1 MKEASSAAAAMA
13 LEAGAAAAGM
23 AATAATADEV
33 AEEVAEEVTQIHK
46 GHRSWNPDRRSTAG
60 TTGKH
65 VNSRVHATHVTHW
78 EREWLDR
85 GLCARLA
92 PILGYRNTM
101 VSSLHTFR
109 ASRRLGR
116 MHSYCMV
123 ASSAHAQTLTCDQA
137 LT

>member
-60 TTGKH
+60 TTGKRM
-65 VNSRVHATHVTHW
+65 STHA
-78 EREWLDR
+78 
-85 GLCARLA
+85 C
-92 PILGYRNTM
+92 M
-101 VSSLHTFR
+101 QHT
-109 ASRRLGR
+109 
-116 MHSYCMV
+116 
-123 ASSAHAQTLTCDQA
+123 
-137 LT
+137 